1 VDTYALGSF
10 TVLNNGENVVPRA
23 AKPRTLLALLRSSDG
38 NVVSSSVIISEL
50 WDDRPPRT
58 AATTVHT
65 YVMQLR
71 RLIGAARVSGTERV
85 DPKDVLRR
93 DGSGYLLVPG
103 DGHYDVAEYDRLASE
118 GHKAAQAN
126 DCLTAHRRLSAALN
140 LWRGPAFSDVQ
151 SGPRLSAEVTRLEE
165 SRKMLL
171 ERRIEIDLRLGW
183 HHQVLGELAGL
194 TTEHPTHE
202 GLQALYVIALY
213 RCGQRARALAQCDEL
228 RTRMA
233 DEFGLDLLPAM
244 AALRQAILVNDPAL
258 DDDALWPQF
267 VRRSTEPQAR
277 HVGVLP

>member
-1 VDTYALGSF
+1 MDIFALGPF
-10 TVLNNGENVVPRA
+10 TVRNNGENVVPKA
-23 AKPRTLLALLRSSDG
+23 AKPRTLLALLGSSNG

-71 RLIGAARVSGTERV
+71 RLIGAATSPTGNRV
-85 DPKDVLRR
+85 DPKDILRR
-93 DGSGYLLVPG
+93 DGGGYLLAAGPG
-103 DGHYDVAEYDRLASE
+103 RFDVAEYDRLAAE

-126 DCLTAHRRLSAALN
+126 DCLSAHARITTALN
-140 LWRGPAFSDVQ
+140 MWRGPAFADVQ
-151 SGPRLSAEVTRLEE
+151 TGPRLSAEVTRLEE

-194 TTEHPTHE
+194 TTEYPSHE
-202 GLQALYVIALY
+202 GLQALYIIALY
-213 RCGQRARALAQCDEL
+213 RCGQRTRALAQCDQL
-228 RTRMA
+228 RARMA
-233 DEFGLDLLPAM
+233 DEFGLDPLPAM

-258 DDDALWPQF
+258 QDDAVWPLF
-267 VRRSTEPQAR
+267 VRRGAELQAK